1 MLYFDDKDHADSGV
15 DDEKQV
21 RSQVDSG
28 NSRVLG
34 DYKGRFLQPEEVS
47 ISEIKCLAEHKVK
60 AVSQGLIP
68 PTRSL

>member
-34 DYKGRFLQPEEVS
+34 DYKGRFQAEEVS